1 MTSVDSGLTFDLEL
15 TFLTSVDSGL
25 TFDLELTL

>member
-25 TFDLELTL
+25 TFLLK